1 MILSARP
8 PTIKP
13 KTRPGVLGIGLAVLL
28 LAIGS
33 GGAEQPQSSPPP
45 LPFSPGETLT
55 YDLSWQVFSA
65 GQVVAS
71 LSRVREGSK
80 DSYEAKASAQSRG
93 FVSLLYNLQDEFHSF
108 FNPETLCSESIS
120 KRINEG
126 RRHKNTRI
134 VFDSARKLAVLDEQ
148 DLAVKGAP
156 AKHAESEIP
165 ACVQD
170 VVSAFYFVRRQPL
183 RVGREIRL
191 PINDGSKTADVR
203 LEVQALETIRTPLG
217 VHSAFRIEPTV
228 FGGLLK
234 RKGRMQIWLSDDPE
248 RLPLRIKAT
257 ISVGTITA
265 DLRSVAA
272 SPAASSRATK

>member
-1 MILSARP
+1 MMILSPRP

-33 GGAEQPQSSPPP
+33 SGAERPQSSP

-71 LSRVREGSK
+71 LSRFREGSK
-80 DSYEAKASAQSRG
+80 DSYEAKATAQSRG

-156 AKHAESEIP
+156 AKHVESEIP

-183 RVGREIRL
+183 RVGQEIRL

-203 LEVQALETIRTPLG
+203 MEVQALETIRTPLG
-217 VHSAFRIEPTV
+217 ARSAFRVEPTV
-228 FGGLLK
+228 FASLLK

-248 RLPLRIKAT
+248 RLPLRIRAT

-272 SPAASSRATK
+272 SPAASSRTTK